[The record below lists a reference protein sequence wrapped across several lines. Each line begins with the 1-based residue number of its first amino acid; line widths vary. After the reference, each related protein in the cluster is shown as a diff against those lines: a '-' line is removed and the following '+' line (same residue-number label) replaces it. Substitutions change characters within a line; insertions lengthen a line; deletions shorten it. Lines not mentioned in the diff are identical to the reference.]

1 MKISIRY
8 RPVNLRN
15 SRKSCTFV
23 ESKKIKMMDPE
34 TLKTRSEKP
43 LEDRLSALHDQLSGV
58 TSRLDRTERE
68 LDLERALRED
78 IIKAEVELTAYVLPG

>member
-1 MKISIRY
+1 MMD
-8 RPVNLRN
+8 PATLRN
-15 SRKSCTFV
+15 SSGN
-23 ESKKIKMMDPE
+23 
-34 TLKTRSEKP
+34 P
-43 LEDRLSALHDQLSGV
+43 LEDRLSVLHEQLSGV